1 MKNYLKYLTNNLFSS
16 VYVHEATLMI
26 VKVFNL
32 ILYKIFNRYI
42 KQQINK
48 YQYKTDDQG
57 FFPNKI
63 VFLIPSLGVGGAE
76 RQLINLI
83 NHLSNPSTLK
93 KCDKFEIILVC
104 FNHKTFSNEFYL
116 SQLVHKIR
124 IIDLSEGVGLK
135 LIVKEMYKNKKF
147 FWLGKNVIYFN
158 RLQELIALEKPQI
171 LHAWLDTPS
180 ICGGIAG
187 ISNKVPNVILS
198 TRSMNPSNFLS
209 NRFYRKS
216 VYQSLSYYKQ
226 ITFLNN
232 SNAGAISYEN
242 WLGLKNGY
250 IKVIRNGFEINS
262 FRAVHSY
269 RLQKKESSKIII
281 GGVMRLNYEKNI
293 ELWLNIAKILSKK
306 DPSINFVIIGDGPE
320 LSKVQRCIK
329 KLELTKIVELV
340 KPTNNVYD
348 HMSKFDVLLLTS
360 RLEGL
365 PNVLI
370 EAQLLGI
377 PVISTDCGGASETF
391 INGSSGI
398 LLNNFEPESFAHSLF
413 SLVSDRE
420 KLSEFSVN
428 ATKQAAQ
435 YFDISIIAQQYVDIY
450 NEI

>member
-1 MKNYLKYLTNNLFSS
+1 MKDYFKYLTKNLFSS

-26 VKVFNL
+26 VKVSNF

-48 YQYKTDDQG
+48 NVYKTDDQS
-57 FFPNKI
+57 FFHKKI
-63 VFLIPSLGVGGAE
+63 VYLIPSLGVGGAE

-93 KCDKFEIILVC
+93 KYTKYEIILVC
-104 FNHKTFSNEFYL
+104 FNHKTLSNEFYL
-116 SQLVHKIR
+116 SQLVNKIR

-135 LIVKEMYKNKKF
+135 LIVEEMRKNKKY
-147 FWLGKNVIYFN
+147 FWLGKNIIYFN
-158 RLQELIALEKPQI
+158 RLEKLIALEKPQI

-187 ISNKVPNVILS
+187 ISNKVPRIILS
-198 TRSMNPSNFLS
+198 TRSTNPSNFLS

-232 SNAGAISYEN
+232 SNAGAISYEK

-262 FRAVHSY
+262 LKAVHSY
-269 RLQKKESSKIII
+269 QSQKKESSKIII

-293 ELWLNIAKILSKK
+293 ELWLNVAKILSKK
-306 DPSINFVIIGDGPE
+306 DHSINFVIIGDGPE
-320 LSKVQRCIK
+320 LPKVQRCIT
-329 KLELTKIVELV
+329 KLELTKLVKLV
-340 KPTNNVYD
+340 KPINNVYD
-348 HMSKFDVLLLTS
+348 HISKFNVLLLTS
-360 RLEGL
+360 RIEGL

-377 PVISTDCGGASETF
+377 PVVSTDCGGASETF
-391 INGSSGI
+391 INHSSGI
-398 LLNNFEPESFAHSLF
+398 LLNNFKPELIADALF

-420 KLSEFSVN
+420 KLSKFSVN
-428 ATKQAAQ
+428 ATKQSAQ
-435 YFDISIIAQQYVDIY
+435 RFDISTIAQQYVSIY
-450 NEI
+450 NKI